1 MPKKLNSSTCSIISP
16 LIVNV
21 SLGGH
26 LGDLKNNISLDF
38 ATFKTSIL
46 LTSQD
51 EILEIS
57 QLIAFYNSATL
68 FSVPKFSRVETN
80 VVSSAY
86 KMKSNFDDALIISLM
101 KMLNIKGPKTEP
113 CEIPHKTVW

>member
-1 MPKKLNSSTCSIISP
+1 M
-16 LIVNV
+16 IVNV
-21 SLGGH
+21 SLGGP

-46 LTSQD
+46 QTSQD
-51 EILEIS
+51 EILELS
-57 QLIAFYNSATL
+57 KLIAYSNSATL
-68 FSVPKFSRVETN
+68 LSVETN

-101 KMLNIKGPKTEP
+101 KMLNNKGSKTEP
-113 CEIPHKTVW
+113 CVTSHKTVW